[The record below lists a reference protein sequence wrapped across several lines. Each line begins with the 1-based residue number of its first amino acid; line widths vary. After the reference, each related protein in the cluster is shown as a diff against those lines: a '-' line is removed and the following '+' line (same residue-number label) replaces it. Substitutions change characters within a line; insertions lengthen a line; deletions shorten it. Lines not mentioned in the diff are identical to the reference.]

1 MYCSG
6 CGQALA
12 DGQAICAHCGR
23 PTAAVPPPPPPPGP
37 PLPNLAFELANY
49 ANRLRALST
58 VWFIYGGLVLVTGFI
73 GLSFAN
79 SFFNGGGF
87 GPWAHG
93 PWAHDFPFG
102 PGFGSAIIHFA
113 WIMMILRA
121 ALAFVAG
128 WGLMEHAPWGRVVA
142 IVAAFLSILKI
153 PFGTAIAIWTLVT
166 LLGYRNTT
174 LYDQL

>member
-1 MYCSG
+1 MFCSG
-6 CGQALA
+6 CGQALEA
-12 DGQAICAHCGR
+12 GQAVCSHCGR
-23 PTAAVPPPPPPPGP
+23 PTAGPAAPPAPPV
-37 PLPNLAFELANY
+37 PNLPFELANY

-58 VWFIYGGLVLVTGFI
+58 VWFIYGGLVILTGVI

-79 SFFNGGGF
+79 AFFNGY

-93 PWAHDFPFG
+93 PWAHNFPFG
-102 PGFGSAIIHFA
+102 PGFGPAIIHFA
-113 WIMMILRA
+113 WIMIIVRA
-121 ALAFVAG
+121 GLAFMAG
-128 WGLMEHAPWGRVVA
+128 WGLMEHAPWGRVMA

>member
-1 MYCSG
+1 
-6 CGQALA
+6 
-12 DGQAICAHCGR
+12 
-23 PTAAVPPPPPPPGP
+23 
-37 PLPNLAFELANY
+37 
-49 ANRLRALST
+49 LRALST
-58 VWFIYGGLVLVTGFI
+58 VWFIYGGLVLVTGLI

-79 SFFNGGGF
+79 SFFNGGFGPWMG

-93 PWAHDFPFG
+93 HFPFG
-102 PGFGSAIIHFA
+102 PEFGHSLLRFV
-113 WIMMILRA
+113 WVMVILRA